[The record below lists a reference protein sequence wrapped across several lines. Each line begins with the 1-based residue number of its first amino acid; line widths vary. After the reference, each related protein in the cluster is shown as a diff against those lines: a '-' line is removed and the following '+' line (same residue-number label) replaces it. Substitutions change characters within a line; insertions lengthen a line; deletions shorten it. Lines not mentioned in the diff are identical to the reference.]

1 MNTRACHQILTALM
15 MDASSPKK
23 KRASRAKV
31 RRREVQG
38 TSLRRWLAR
47 ARGKG
52 LTGAALVFE
61 LRVRRGLSL
70 REAAGVLGMRLWE
83 VREFWRESCAERAAL
98 VPKPERVLPVRA
110 PKSEGD
116 VTALREQVCVALW
129 ETVVGT
135 FAGPEASVVGES
147 ERAALVPAPM
157 LSVRLRALRQMSK
170 LYGVDCE
177 GRAAEEAVPVNCAT
191 PEEIAKSVR
200 EWMGRRV

>member
-1 MNTRACHQILTALM
+1 

-31 RRREVQG
+31 RRRGVQRA
-38 TSLRRWLAR
+38 SLRRWLAR

-52 LTGAALVFE
+52 LTGADLVFE

-70 REAAGVLGMRLWE
+70 RAAAGVLGMRLWE
-83 VREFWRESCAERAAL
+83 VREFWRESCAARAAL

-116 VTALREQVCVALW
+116 VTALREQVSVALW

-135 FAGPEASVVGES
+135 FAEVQGNAGGEKEWGVGAVS
-147 ERAALVPAPM
+147 PMTNPPM

-170 LYGVDCE
+170 LYGVDCQ
-177 GRAAEEAVPVNCAT
+177 GRAAAVPVNCAT
-191 PEEIAKSVR
+191 PEEIAESVR
-200 EWMGRRV
+200 EWMGSRV